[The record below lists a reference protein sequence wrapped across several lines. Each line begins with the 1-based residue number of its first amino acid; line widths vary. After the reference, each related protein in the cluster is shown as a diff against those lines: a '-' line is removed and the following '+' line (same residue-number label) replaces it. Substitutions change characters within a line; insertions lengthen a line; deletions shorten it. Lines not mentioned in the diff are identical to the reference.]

1 MERGPVSSIVSF
13 PNAEDVAPALV
24 APDVSD
30 FLFRSVVQTIF
41 GLLDASLEDV
51 PTSAPPFFFL
61 TIQTNDSTIQPI
73 KENAH
78 ALVKEHIRDHR
89 ISIKDIVQ
97 TLADRKCGGIV

>member
-51 PTSAPPFFFL
+51 PTSAPPFFFFNNSN
-61 TIQTNDSTIQPI
+61 QRFNDPTDQ
-73 KENAH
+73 
-78 ALVKEHIRDHR
+78 
-89 ISIKDIVQ
+89 
-97 TLADRKCGGIV
+97 RKRPRPRQGTYR